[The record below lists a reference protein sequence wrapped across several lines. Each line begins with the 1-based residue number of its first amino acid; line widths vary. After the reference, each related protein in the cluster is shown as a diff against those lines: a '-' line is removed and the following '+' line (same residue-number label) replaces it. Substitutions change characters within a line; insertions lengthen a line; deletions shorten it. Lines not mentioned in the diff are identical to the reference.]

1 MIRLALIRVLG
12 RPLIL
17 RHTPRGNGADAI
29 VILGCALR
37 ADGSLSG
44 PLEERVRA
52 GAEAYRSGLAPVVCA
67 TGGVP
72 LGASVDRPEAH
83 AMRTRLVELGVPET
97 AILIEDASRSTFEN
111 ASACAA
117 LLHPRGIRRVWLVT
131 QPFHSRRA
139 ARHFRRAGFA
149 ALGFPIAGSLE
160 ERDPVWG
167 LARVLREYVS
177 WAKLLVLLR

>member
-83 AMRTRLVELGVPET
+83 AMRTRLVELE
-97 AILIEDASRSTFEN
+97 LQASF
-111 ASACAA
+111 A
-117 LLHPRGIRRVWLVT
+117 LYGL
-131 QPFHSRRA
+131 QRA
-139 ARHFRRAGFA
+139 VGGPATCDE
-149 ALGFPIAGSLE
+149 IA
-160 ERDPVWG
+160 V
-167 LARVLREYVS
+167 
-177 WAKLLVLLR
+177 K